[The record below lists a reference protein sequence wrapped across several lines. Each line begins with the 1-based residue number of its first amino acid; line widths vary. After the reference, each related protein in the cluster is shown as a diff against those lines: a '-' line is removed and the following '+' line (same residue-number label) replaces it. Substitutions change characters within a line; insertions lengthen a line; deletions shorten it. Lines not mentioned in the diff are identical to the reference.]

1 MLNRISIT
9 VNQLIASDL
18 FLGYHIANWNPKM
31 NFFLIGKYRNTNI
44 FNINYTYSFSKK
56 FGLFL
61 SDLFTKK
68 GYLWLVNENFSLFK
82 MSPEFSKI
90 LTSFPEIYFFNEKWC
105 KGMLSNYKH
114 VSLVKPNK
122 FPHSIFTPNM
132 QNNHFVINESFLISI
147 PSWSIAD
154 SLDNPLNVFFP
165 LPGNS
170 KSLKSVYF
178 FYMFIAKTLLSARYI
193 ASSSFLF
200 SSLKSKRS
208 SVYTKPLVNIFLKN
222 YFNSATKSFL
232 VENVT
237 FLFRIL
243 DFFRKGF
250 SFVNRKKLG
259 LKKKLCIL
267 RWKLPLLFNSIFFK
281 KVLYLSLFDIIKRK
295 KTILFKPSP
304 VIKTALVSLILTL

>member
-1 MLNRISIT
+1 
-9 VNQLIASDL
+9 
-18 FLGYHIANWNPKM
+18 M
-31 NFFLIGKYRNTNI
+31 NFFLIGRYKNTNI

-82 MSPEFSKI
+82 MSPEFSNL

-114 VSLVKPNK
+114 VRLVKPNK

-132 QNNHFVINESFLISI
+132 RNNHFVINEAFLISI
-147 PSWSIAD
+147 PSCSIAD

-178 FYMFIAKTLLSARYI
+178 FYMFIAKVLLNARYI

-200 SSLKSKRS
+200 NSLKFKKRS
-208 SVYTKPLVNIFLKN
+208 IYTKPLASIFLKN
-222 YFNSATKSFL
+222 YFSYATKSFL
-232 VENVT
+232 FENIT
-237 FLFRIL
+237 FLFRSL
-243 DFFRKGF
+243 RFLRRGFR
-250 SFVNRKKLG
+250 FVRRKKLK
-259 LKKKLCIL
+259 LNKKLCIL
-267 RWKLPLLFNSIFFK
+267 R
-281 KVLYLSLFDIIKRK
+281 
-295 KTILFKPSP
+295 
-304 VIKTALVSLILTL
+304 